1 MSARRFEGKVAL
13 VTGGASGIGRCT
25 MDIFAR
31 EGAAVALCDI
41 NGAAGLAFTTQLQQA
56 GAAAMFL
63 ESDVADGARIE
74 GIVRRVLEH
83 FGRIDILVNCAGGG
97 RPGGTI
103 EDQTEADWDWT
114 FNLNLRAPWLFMK
127 HVFPAMVR
135 QGGGAVVN
143 ISSLA
148 GLRVAPNSSP
158 AYSAAKSALV
168 HLSEFA
174 AVQYA
179 RAGIRVNVVAPG
191 LTATPAVLAALNE
204 QERAAIATQLHAIP
218 RLARPEETAATI
230 AWLCCDEAPI
240 VSGTTIP
247 VDGGWAA
254 R

>member
-13 VTGGASGIGRCT
+13 ITGGASGIGRCT
-25 MDIFAR
+25 VDIFAR
-31 EGAAVALCDI
+31 EGARIAVCDI
-41 NGAAGLAFTTQLQQA
+41 NGAAGVALTAQLQQR
-56 GAAAMFL
+56 GADALFIEA
-63 ESDVADGARIE
+63 DVADGSCIE
-74 GIVRRVLEH
+74 AVVRRVLER
-83 FGRIDILVNCAGGG
+83 FGRIDILVNCAGAG

-103 EDQTEADWDWT
+103 EDQTESDWDWT
-114 FNLNLRAPWLFMK
+114 FNLNLKAPWLFMK
-127 HVFPAMVR
+127 HAFPAMVR

-158 AYSAAKSALV
+158 AYAASKSALV

-204 QERAAIATQLHAIP
+204 QERVAIATQLHAIP

-240 VSGTTIP
+240 LTGTTIP